1 MKSKIDKHNE
11 RANRQIFNVKELV
24 SKFNIYGYKN
34 VILYMIMTK
43 TTIESKKLR
52 L

>member
-1 MKSKIDKHNE
+1 MKSKIDKHMKE
-11 RANRQIFNVKELV
+11 SDVKELA
-24 SKFNIYGYKN
+24 SKFNIYGYIN
-34 VILYMIMTK
+34 VILNMIMTK